1 MICTPSGILTTISS
15 INIPILHPNNSQL
28 SIVNYQFLMYL
39 IDTHTHV
46 YDHQFSLD
54 RIEAMQRALDA
65 GVGMMLLP
73 NVDASTITPMLELH
87 EQYPDCTRVMM
98 GLQPEEVKEDYK
110 DVLSTME
117 KELEKGIYVG
127 VGEVGL
133 DFYWDS
139 TFEKEQLDAFETQ
152 LDWAKQLHLP
162 LSIHCRNA
170 FDKMVKILERKQD
183 GGLRGIMHCFTGT
196 EEEAKVYLELG
207 FHLGLGGVTT
217 YKNCGVKE
225 YLSNLP
231 LDRIVLETDA
241 PYLAPVPCRGK
252 RNEPAF
258 LVHTA
263 QKIADILQIPVE
275 ELAAATTA
283 NAQSLFGA

>member
-1 MICTPSGILTTISS
+1 
-15 INIPILHPNNSQL
+15 
-28 SIVNYQFLMYL
+28 MYL
-39 IDTHTHV
+39 VDTHTHI

-54 RIEAMQRALDA
+54 RNETVQRALEA
-65 GVGMMLLP
+65 GVKMMLLP
-73 NVDASTITPMLELH
+73 NVDASTIAPMLELH

-110 DVLSTME
+110 EVLTVME
-117 KELEKGIYVG
+117 KELERGIYVG

-133 DFYWDS
+133 DFYWDA
-139 TFEKEQLDAFETQ
+139 TFETQQLDAFETQ
-152 LDWAKQLHLP
+152 LDWARQLGLP

-183 GGLRGIMHCFTGT
+183 GSLRGIMHCFTGT
-196 EEEAKVYLELG
+196 EDEAKAYLDLG

-217 YKNCGVKE
+217 YKNCGVKDF
-225 YLSNLP
+225 LPNLP

-263 QKIADILQIPVE
+263 QRIADILQIPVE
-275 ELAAATTA
+275 ELAAITTE
-283 NAQSLFGA
+283 NVQSLFAGL

>member
-1 MICTPSGILTTISS
+1 
-15 INIPILHPNNSQL
+15 
-28 SIVNYQFLMYL
+28 MYFV
-39 IDTHTHV
+39 DTHTHV

-54 RIEAMQRALDA
+54 RNEAVQRALDA

-73 NVDASTITPMLELH
+73 NVDASTIAPMLQLH
-87 EQYPDCTRVMM
+87 EQFPDCTRVMM

-110 DVLSTME
+110 QVLTQME
-117 KELEKGIYVG
+117 KELARGIYVG

-152 LDWAKQLHLP
+152 LEWARQLHLP

-170 FDKMVKILERKQD
+170 FDKMVKILEHKQD
-183 GGLRGIMHCFTGT
+183 GGLHGIMHCFTGI
-196 EEEAKVYLELG
+196 EDEARVYLDLG

-217 YKNCGVKE
+217 YKNCGLKD
-225 YLSNLP
+225 YLPNLP

-263 QKIADILQIPVE
+263 QKIAEILQNSLEGIAE
-275 ELAAATTA
+275 ATSE
-283 NAQSLFGA
+283 NARMLFGLS

>member
-1 MICTPSGILTTISS
+1 
-15 INIPILHPNNSQL
+15 
-28 SIVNYQFLMYL
+28 MYL
-39 IDTHTHV
+39 IDTHTHI
-46 YDHQFSLD
+46 YDPQFSLD
-54 RIEAMQRALDA
+54 RKEAVQRALDA
-65 GVGMMLLP
+65 GVKMMLLP
-73 NVDASTITPMLELH
+73 NVDASTIAPMLELH

-110 DVLSTME
+110 EVLSVME
-117 KELEKGIYVG
+117 KELGDASPLSQVLCPKSSVPSLPSQVLQSCVHYVG

-133 DFYWDS
+133 DFYWDA
-139 TFEKEQLDAFETQ
+139 TYEKQQLEAFETQ
-152 LDWAKQLHLP
+152 LDWAKQLGLP

-170 FDKMVKILERKQD
+170 FDKMVHILEKKQD

-196 EEEAKVYLELG
+196 EEEAKVYLDLG

-225 YLSNLP
+225 FLPTLP
-231 LDRIVLETDA
+231 LERIVLETDA
-241 PYLAPVPCRGK
+241 PYLSPVPCRGK

-263 QKIADILQIPVE
+263 QKIADILE
-275 ELAAATTA
+275 MSLEKLATVTTQ
-283 NAQSLFGA
+283 NVTSLFQLTE

>member
-1 MICTPSGILTTISS
+1 MI
-15 INIPILHPNNSQL
+15 
-28 SIVNYQFLMYL
+28 MYL
-39 IDTHTHV
+39 VDTHTHI

-54 RIEAMQRALDA
+54 RNEAVQRALEA
-65 GVGMMLLP
+65 GVKMMLLP

-87 EQYPDCTRVMM
+87 EQYPDCTRMMM

-110 DVLSTME
+110 QVLSLME
-117 KELEKGIYVG
+117 KELEQGIYVG

-133 DFYWDS
+133 DFYWDA
-139 TFEKEQLDAFETQ
+139 TFEKQQLDAFETQ
-152 LDWAKQLHLP
+152 LDWAKQLQLP

-170 FDKMVKILERKQD
+170 FEKMVKILERKQD

-217 YKNCGVKE
+217 YKNCGLKD
-225 YLSNLP
+225 YLPNLP

-263 QKIADILQIPVE
+263 QRIADILQMPVE
-275 ELAAATTA
+275 ELAAVTTA
-283 NAQSLFGA
+283 NAKALFQL

>member
-1 MICTPSGILTTISS
+1 
-15 INIPILHPNNSQL
+15 
-28 SIVNYQFLMYL
+28 MYL
-39 IDTHTHV
+39 VDTHTHV

-54 RIEAMQRALDA
+54 RNEAMQRALDA

-73 NVDASTITPMLELH
+73 NVDASTIVPMLELH
-87 EQYPDCTRVMM
+87 GQYPDCTRVMM
-98 GLQPEEVKEDYK
+98 GLQPEEVNEDYK
-110 DVLSTME
+110 EVLSLME
-117 KELEKGIYVG
+117 KELERGIYVG
-127 VGEVGL
+127 VGEIGL
-133 DFYWDS
+133 DFYWDV
-139 TFEKEQLDAFETQ
+139 TFERQQLDALETQ
-152 LDWAKQLHLP
+152 LDWAKQLGLP

-170 FDKMVKILERKQD
+170 FEKMAKILEKKQD

-217 YKNCGVKE
+217 YKNCGVKD
-225 YLSNLP
+225 YLPNLP

-252 RNEPAF
+252 RNEPSF

-263 QKIADILQIPVE
+263 KCIAEILQMPLE
-275 ELAAATTA
+275 DFAAATTS
-283 NAQSLFGA
+283 NVKDLFQF

>member
-1 MICTPSGILTTISS
+1 M
-15 INIPILHPNNSQL
+15 N
-28 SIVNYQFLMYL
+28 L
-39 IDTHTHV
+39 IDTHTHI

-54 RIEAMQRALDA
+54 RNETVQRALEA

-73 NVDASTITPMLELH
+73 NVDASTIAPMLELH
-87 EQYPDCTRVMM
+87 EQCPDCTRVMM
-98 GLQPEEVKEDYK
+98 GLQPEEVKEDYMT
-110 DVLSTME
+110 VLAVME
-117 KELEKGIYVG
+117 KELERNIFIG

-139 TFEKEQLDAFETQ
+139 TFEKQQLDTFETQ

-170 FDKMVKILERKQD
+170 FDKMIKILERKQD
-183 GGLRGIMHCFTGT
+183 GGLSGIMHCFTGS

-217 YKNCGVKE
+217 YKNCGLKD
-225 YLSNLP
+225 YLPNLS

-283 NAQSLFGA
+283 NAKALFRL

>member
-1 MICTPSGILTTISS
+1 
-15 INIPILHPNNSQL
+15 
-28 SIVNYQFLMYL
+28 MYL
-39 IDTHTHV
+39 VDTHCHI

-54 RIEAMQRALDA
+54 RNEAVQRALDA

-73 NVDASTITPMLELH
+73 NVDASTIAPMLQLH
-87 EQYPDCTRVMM
+87 EQFPDCTRVMM

-110 DVLSTME
+110 DVLAQME
-117 KELEKGIYVG
+117 KELGEASPASHVSQSRVQYVG

-133 DFYWDS
+133 DFYWDT

-152 LDWAKQLHLP
+152 LDWAKQLGLP

-183 GGLRGIMHCFTGT
+183 GSLRGIMHCFTGT

-225 YLSNLP
+225 YLPNLP

-263 QKIADILQIPVE
+263 QKIAEIYQISLE
-275 ELAAATTA
+275 ELASVTTT
-283 NAQSLFGA
+283 NAETLFKLNN

>member
-1 MICTPSGILTTISS
+1 
-15 INIPILHPNNSQL
+15 
-28 SIVNYQFLMYL
+28 MYL
-39 IDTHTHV
+39 VDTHTHV

-54 RIEAMQRALDA
+54 RDAAMQRALEA
-65 GVGMMLLP
+65 GVKMMLLP
-73 NVDASTITPMLELH
+73 NVDASTIAPMLELH
-87 EQYPDCTRVMM
+87 EKYPECTRVMM

-110 DVLSTME
+110 EVLSMME
-117 KELEKGIYVG
+117 KELERGVYVG

-133 DFYWDS
+133 DFYWDA
-139 TFEKEQLDAFETQ
+139 TFEKQQLDAFETQ

-170 FDKMVKILERKQD
+170 FDKMVKILEKKQD

-217 YKNCGVKE
+217 YKNCGVKD
-225 YLSNLP
+225 YLPTLP

-263 QKIADILQIPVE
+263 QKIAEILGMDLD
-275 ELAAATTA
+275 ELAAITTSIVK
-283 NAQSLFGA
+283 QLFNL

>member
-1 MICTPSGILTTISS
+1 M
-15 INIPILHPNNSQL
+15 N
-28 SIVNYQFLMYL
+28 L
-39 IDTHTHV
+39 IDTHTHI

-54 RIEAMQRALDA
+54 RNETVQRALEA

-73 NVDASTITPMLELH
+73 NVDASTIAPMLELH
-87 EQYPDCTRVMM
+87 EQFPDCTRVMM

-110 DVLSTME
+110 EVLSKME
-117 KELEKGIYVG
+117 KELERGIYCG

-133 DFYWDS
+133 DFYWDT
-139 TFEKEQLDAFETQ
+139 TFEKQQLDAFETQ

-170 FDKMVKILERKQD
+170 FDKMIKILEKKQD

-196 EEEAKVYLELG
+196 EEEAKIYLELG

-217 YKNCGVKE
+217 YKNCGVKDF
-225 YLSNLP
+225 LPRLP

-263 QKIADILQIPVE
+263 QKIAEIMQIPYN
-275 ELAAATTA
+275 ELVNAVSA
-283 NAQSLFGA
+283 NTNSLFSI

>member
-1 MICTPSGILTTISS
+1 M
-15 INIPILHPNNSQL
+15 N
-28 SIVNYQFLMYL
+28 L
-39 IDTHTHV
+39 IDTHTHI

-54 RIEAMQRALDA
+54 RNETVQRALEA

-73 NVDASTITPMLELH
+73 NVDASTIAPMLELH
-87 EQYPDCTRVMM
+87 EQFPDCTRVMM
-98 GLQPEEVKEDYK
+98 GLQPEEVKEDYMT
-110 DVLSTME
+110 VLAVME
-117 KELEKGIYVG
+117 KELERNIYIG

-139 TFEKEQLDAFETQ
+139 TFEKQQLDAFETQ

-170 FDKMVKILERKQD
+170 FEKMTKILEKKQD

-196 EEEAKVYLELG
+196 EEEAKIYLELG

-217 YKNCGVKE
+217 YKNCGVKDF
-225 YLSNLP
+225 LPRLP

-263 QKIADILQIPVE
+263 QKIAEILQIPYN
-275 ELAAATTA
+275 ELVNAVSA
-283 NAQSLFGA
+283 NTNSLFSI

>member
-1 MICTPSGILTTISS
+1 M
-15 INIPILHPNNSQL
+15 
-28 SIVNYQFLMYL
+28 FL
-39 IDTHTHV
+39 IDTHTHI
-46 YDHQFSLD
+46 YDPQFSLD
-54 RIEAMQRALDA
+54 RSETVQRALQA

-73 NVDASTITPMLELH
+73 NVDASTIAPMLELH
-87 EQYPDCTRVMM
+87 GQYPDCTRVMM
-98 GLQPEEVKEDYK
+98 GLQPEEVREDYK
-110 DVLSTME
+110 EVVSMME
-117 KELEKGIYVG
+117 KELEKGIYIG

-133 DFYWDS
+133 DFYWDA
-139 TFEKEQLDAFETQ
+139 TYEKEQLDAFETQ
-152 LDWAKQLHLP
+152 LDWAKQLGLP

-170 FDKMVKILERKQD
+170 FDKMVKIIEKKQD

-196 EEEAKVYLELG
+196 EEEAKVYLGLG

-217 YKNCGVKE
+217 YKNCGVKDF
-225 YLSNLP
+225 LPSLP

-263 QKIADILQIPVE
+263 QKIADILQITVE
-275 ELAAATTA
+275 ELAEATTK
-283 NAQSLFGA
+283 NVQLLFGL

>member
-1 MICTPSGILTTISS
+1 
-15 INIPILHPNNSQL
+15 
-28 SIVNYQFLMYL
+28 MYL
-39 IDTHTHV
+39 IDTHTHI

-54 RIEAMQRALDA
+54 RKEAMQRAIDA
-65 GVGMMLLP
+65 GVKMMLLP
-73 NVDASTITPMLELH
+73 NVDASTIAPMLELH
-87 EQYPDCTRVMM
+87 EQYHDCTRVMM

-110 DVLSTME
+110 DVLAIME

-127 VGEVGL
+127 VGEIGL

-170 FDKMVKILERKQD
+170 FDKMVKILEHKQD

-217 YKNCGVKE
+217 YKNCGVKD
-225 YLSNLP
+225 YLPNLP

-263 QKIADILQIPVE
+263 QRIADILQLPVE
-275 ELAAATTA
+275 ELAAVTTA
-283 NAQSLFGA
+283 NAQSLFGL

>member
-1 MICTPSGILTTISS
+1 
-15 INIPILHPNNSQL
+15 
-28 SIVNYQFLMYL
+28 MYL
-39 IDTHTHV
+39 VDTHTHV

-54 RIEAMQRALDA
+54 RNEAMQRALDA
-65 GVGMMLLP
+65 GVKMMLLP
-73 NVDASTITPMLELH
+73 NVDASTIAPMLELH
-87 EQYPDCTRVMM
+87 EQYLDCTRVMM

-110 DVLSTME
+110 QVLSTME
-117 KELEKGIYVG
+117 KELEKGIYAG

-139 TFEKEQLDAFETQ
+139 TYEKQQLDAFETQ
-152 LDWAKQLHLP
+152 LDWSKQLHLP

-170 FDKMVKILERKQD
+170 FDKMVRILEHKQD

-217 YKNCGVKE
+217 YKNCGVKD
-225 YLSNLP
+225 YLPNLP
-231 LDRIVLETDA
+231 LERIVLETDA
-241 PYLAPVPCRGK
+241 PYLAPVPCRDK

-263 QKIADILQIPVE
+263 QKIAEILQIPVE

-283 NAQSLFGA
+283 NAKALFQL

>member
-1 MICTPSGILTTISS
+1 M
-15 INIPILHPNNSQL
+15 Q
-28 SIVNYQFLMYL
+28 QKL
-39 IDTHTHV
+39 IDTHTHI

-54 RIEAMQRALDA
+54 RNEAMQHALDA
-65 GVGMMLLP
+65 GVKMMLLP
-73 NVDASTITPMLELH
+73 NVDASTIAPMLELH
-87 EQYPDCTRVMM
+87 EQWPDCTRVMM

-110 DVLSTME
+110 EVLSTME
-117 KELEKGIYVG
+117 KELERGIYVG

-133 DFYWDS
+133 DFYWDA

-170 FDKMVKILERKQD
+170 FDKMVRILEHKQD

-225 YLSNLP
+225 YLPNLP
-231 LDRIVLETDA
+231 LERIVLETDA

-263 QKIADILQIPVE
+263 QCIADILQIPVE
-275 ELAAATTA
+275 EIAEITTS
-283 NAQSLFGA
+283 NSQTLFQL

>member
-1 MICTPSGILTTISS
+1 
-15 INIPILHPNNSQL
+15 
-28 SIVNYQFLMYL
+28 MYL

-54 RIEAMQRALDA
+54 RNEAMQRALDA

-73 NVDASTITPMLELH
+73 NVDASTIVPMLELH
-87 EQYPDCTRVMM
+87 EQWPDCTRVMM

-110 DVLSTME
+110 EVLTMME

-133 DFYWDS
+133 DFYWDA

-152 LDWAKQLHLP
+152 LDWAKQLGLP

-183 GGLRGIMHCFTGT
+183 GSLRGIMHCFTGT
-196 EEEAKVYLELG
+196 DEEAKVYLELG
-207 FHLGLGGVTT
+207 FLLGLGGVTT

-225 YLSNLP
+225 YLPNLP

-263 QKIADILQIPVE
+263 QRIADILQMPVE

-283 NAQSLFGA
+283 NVKSLFSV

>member
-1 MICTPSGILTTISS
+1 MI
-15 INIPILHPNNSQL
+15 
-28 SIVNYQFLMYL
+28 L
-39 IDTHTHV
+39 IDTHTHI

-54 RIEAMQRALDA
+54 RNETVQRALEV
-65 GVGMMLLP
+65 GVKMMLLP
-73 NVDASTITPMLELH
+73 NVDASTIAPMLELH
-87 EQYPDCTRVMM
+87 EKFPDCTRVMM

-110 DVLSTME
+110 AVLSQME
-117 KELEKGIYVG
+117 KELGDVSPVSRVHYVG

-139 TFEKEQLDAFETQ
+139 TFEKQQLDAFEIQ
-152 LDWAKQLHLP
+152 LDWAKQLGLP

-170 FDKMVKILERKQD
+170 FEKMVKIIEKKQD
-183 GGLRGIMHCFTGT
+183 GGLRGVMHCFTGT
-196 EEEAKVYLELG
+196 EEEAKVYLSLG

-217 YKNCGVKE
+217 YKNCGVKDF
-225 YLSNLP
+225 LPMLP

-263 QKIADILQIPVE
+263 QRIADILQIPVE
-275 ELAAATTA
+275 ELADATTK
-283 NAQSLFGA
+283 NVQFLFGL

>member
-1 MICTPSGILTTISS
+1 M
-15 INIPILHPNNSQL
+15 
-28 SIVNYQFLMYL
+28 FL

-54 RIEAMQRALDA
+54 RNEAMQRALDA

-73 NVDASTITPMLELH
+73 NVDASTIAPMLELH
-87 EQYPDCTRVMM
+87 EQWPECTRVMM

-110 DVLSTME
+110 EALSMME
-117 KELEKGIYVG
+117 KELDRGIYVG

-133 DFYWDS
+133 DFYWDA
-139 TFEKEQLDAFETQ
+139 TYEKQQLDAFGTQ
-152 LDWAKQLHLP
+152 LDWAKQLGLP

-170 FDKMVKILERKQD
+170 FDKMVKILEHKQD
-183 GGLRGIMHCFTGT
+183 GDLHGIMHCFTGT

-217 YKNCGVKE
+217 YKNCGVKD
-225 YLSNLP
+225 YLPNLP

-252 RNEPAF
+252 RNESAF

-263 QKIADILQIPVE
+263 QRIAEVLQIPVE
-275 ELAAATTA
+275 ELASVTTE
-283 NAQSLFGA
+283 NVQSLFSL

>member
-1 MICTPSGILTTISS
+1 
-15 INIPILHPNNSQL
+15 
-28 SIVNYQFLMYL
+28 MYL
-39 IDTHTHV
+39 VDTHTHV

-54 RIEAMQRALDA
+54 RNESMQRALDA

-73 NVDASTITPMLELH
+73 NVDASTIAPMLELH

-110 DVLSTME
+110 EVLSLME
-117 KELEKGIYVG
+117 KELDCGIYVG

-133 DFYWDS
+133 DFYWDA
-139 TFEKEQLDAFETQ
+139 TFEKQQLDAFETQ
-152 LDWAKQLHLP
+152 LDWAEQLGLP

-170 FDKMVKILERKQD
+170 FDKMVKILEKKQD

-207 FHLGLGGVTT
+207 FRLGLGGVTT
-217 YKNCGVKE
+217 YKNCGVKD
-225 YLSNLP
+225 YLPNLP

-263 QKIADILQIPVE
+263 QRIADVLQIPVE
-275 ELAAATTA
+275 ELAETTTK
-283 NAQSLFGA
+283 NVQSLFAGL

>member
-1 MICTPSGILTTISS
+1 
-15 INIPILHPNNSQL
+15 
-28 SIVNYQFLMYL
+28 MYL
-39 IDTHTHV
+39 IDTHTHI
-46 YDHQFSLD
+46 YDPQFSLD
-54 RIEAMQRALDA
+54 RKEAVQRALDA
-65 GVGMMLLP
+65 GVKMMLLP
-73 NVDASTITPMLELH
+73 NVDASTIAPMLELH

-110 DVLSTME
+110 EVLSVME
-117 KELEKGIYVG
+117 KELGDASPLSQVICPKSSVPSHPSQVSQSCVHYVG

-133 DFYWDS
+133 DFYWDA
-139 TFEKEQLDAFETQ
+139 TYEKQQLDAFETQ
-152 LDWAKQLHLP
+152 LDWAKQLGLP

-170 FDKMVKILERKQD
+170 FDKMVHILEKKQD

-196 EEEAKVYLELG
+196 EEEAKVYLDLG

-225 YLSNLP
+225 FLPTLP
-231 LDRIVLETDA
+231 LERIVLETDA
-241 PYLAPVPCRGK
+241 PYLSPVPCRGK

-263 QKIADILQIPVE
+263 QKIADILE
-275 ELAAATTA
+275 MSLEKLATVTTQ
-283 NAQSLFGA
+283 NVTSLFQLTE

>member
-1 MICTPSGILTTISS
+1 
-15 INIPILHPNNSQL
+15 
-28 SIVNYQFLMYL
+28 MYL
-39 IDTHTHV
+39 IDTHTHI

-54 RIEAMQRALDA
+54 RNETVQRALDA
-65 GVGMMLLP
+65 GVKMMLLP
-73 NVDASTITPMLELH
+73 NVDASTIAPMLDLH
-87 EQYPDCTRVMM
+87 EHYPDCTRVMM

-110 DVLSTME
+110 EVLATME
-117 KELEKGIYVG
+117 KELERGVYVG

-133 DFYWDS
+133 DFYWDA
-139 TFEKEQLDAFETQ
+139 TYEKQQLDAFETQ
-152 LDWAKQLHLP
+152 LEWAKQLGLP

-170 FDKMVKILERKQD
+170 FEKMVKILEKKQD

-217 YKNCGVKE
+217 YKNCGVKD
-225 YLSNLP
+225 YLLNLP
-231 LDRIVLETDA
+231 LDKIVLETDA

-263 QKIADILQIPVE
+263 QKIADILQMPLDDFAEV
-275 ELAAATTA
+275 TTTNA
-283 NAQSLFGA
+283 NVLFGL

>member
-1 MICTPSGILTTISS
+1 
-15 INIPILHPNNSQL
+15 
-28 SIVNYQFLMYL
+28 MYL
-39 IDTHTHV
+39 VDTHTHV

-54 RIEAMQRALDA
+54 RNEAMKRALDA

-73 NVDASTITPMLELH
+73 NVDASTIAPMLDLH
-87 EQYPDCTRVMM
+87 EQYADCTRVMM

-110 DVLSTME
+110 EVLSMME
-117 KELEKGIYVG
+117 KELERGIYIG

-133 DFYWDS
+133 DFYWDV
-139 TFEKEQLDAFETQ
+139 TFERQQLDALEIQ
-152 LDWAKQLHLP
+152 LDWAKQLGLP

-170 FDKMVKILERKQD
+170 FDKMVKILEKKQD
-183 GGLRGIMHCFTGT
+183 GGLHGIMHCFTGT
-196 EEEAKVYLELG
+196 EEEAKAYLELG

-217 YKNCGVKE
+217 YKNCGVKD

-263 QKIADILQIPVE
+263 QKIADVLQMPLEDFAVV
-275 ELAAATTA
+275 TTA
-283 NAQSLFGA
+283 NVKNLFQF

>member
-1 MICTPSGILTTISS
+1 M
-15 INIPILHPNNSQL
+15 N
-28 SIVNYQFLMYL
+28 L
-39 IDTHTHV
+39 IDTHTHI

-54 RIEAMQRALDA
+54 RTETVQRALEA

-73 NVDASTITPMLELH
+73 NVDASTIAPMLELH
-87 EQYPDCTRVMM
+87 EQFPDCTRVMM
-98 GLQPEEVKEDYK
+98 GLQPEEVKEDYMT
-110 DVLSTME
+110 VLAVME
-117 KELEKGIYVG
+117 KELERNIYIG

-139 TFEKEQLDAFETQ
+139 TFEKQQLDAFETQ

-170 FDKMVKILERKQD
+170 FDKMIKILENEQD

-196 EEEAKVYLELG
+196 EEEAKIYLELG

-217 YKNCGVKE
+217 YKNCGVKDF
-225 YLSNLP
+225 LPRLP

-263 QKIADILQIPVE
+263 RRIADILQMPLE
-275 ELAAATTA
+275 DFAAATTA
-283 NAQSLFGA
+283 NAKALFQL

>member
-1 MICTPSGILTTISS
+1 
-15 INIPILHPNNSQL
+15 
-28 SIVNYQFLMYL
+28 MYL
-39 IDTHTHV
+39 VDTHTHV

-54 RIEAMQRALDA
+54 RNEAMKRALDA

-73 NVDASTITPMLELH
+73 NVDASTIAPMLELH
-87 EQYPDCTRVMM
+87 GQYPDCTRVMM

-110 DVLSTME
+110 EVLSMME
-117 KELEKGIYVG
+117 KELERGIYIG

-133 DFYWDS
+133 DFYWDV
-139 TFEKEQLDAFETQ
+139 TFERQQLDALETQ

-170 FDKMVKILERKQD
+170 FDKMVKILEKKQD

-217 YKNCGVKE
+217 YKNCGVKD
-225 YLSNLP
+225 YLPNLP
-231 LDRIVLETDA
+231 LDRLVLETDA
-241 PYLAPVPCRGK
+241 PYLAPVHCRGK
-252 RNEPAF
+252 RNEPSF

-263 QKIADILQIPVE
+263 KCIAEILQMPLE
-275 ELAAATTA
+275 DFAAATTS
-283 NAQSLFGA
+283 NVKDLFQF